1 MFDKNVSITN
11 ILWSFHWTHSLWNT
25 KGVSIDTNSLLT
37 LSEFILHN
45 KILQFSP
52 KISRATDLLTVSD
65 SLSEY
70 CPRGIGSYWAST
82 IFTQQTKYYSYCKRD
97 LHVKEKWDK
106 QKRPNART
114 CAELLGRLQYISRY
128 KLKRSSGLRLSTY
141 MDCHSVPDRTDT
153 L

>member
-1 MFDKNVSITN
+1 MKF
-11 ILWSFHWTHSLWNT
+11 SLNAFVVEH
-25 KGVSIDTNSLLT
+25 KGSQYWHKNSLLK

-70 CPRGIGSYWAST
+70 CPRDIGSYWAST
-82 IFTQQTKYYSYCKRD
+82 IFTQQTKYYSYCMPA

-141 MDCHSVPDRTDT
+141 IVSLT
-153 L
+153 LQTRCKTPCLHKYQQK